1 MTIEV
6 ANSSDSIASRSR
18 REGFHFFKMLAACV
32 WCLGALTVQGVTQE
46 LAGASPQVPVIPEQ
60 AESSDQ
66 NVQLRNGSISR
77 GLRLKGR
84 STRPAEQ
91 TVVIEPTPP
100 ETKQTRDEGKSIG
113 ATTGDLPMPVLGP
126 TDSIET
132 SGDAEFVE
140 GIPSILDPLPL
151 EHPLKPRRR
160 SITVNPIGLQQG
172 MANFAFNGQPT
183 VPSNPGE
190 HIPRIPRERGK
201 GFPRLA
207 LQFSIPEERHQGRGD
222 PLVRTSWINRPIHV
236 DLLSGGLFT
245 GELVTGS
252 ANATNGIIVGTR
264 IGWDLSHYL
273 GGELRLAQANVGL
286 QGRYDTGDIRF
297 YDVSVLYY
305 PWGDS
310 RFRPFTTFGLGIS
323 QYTFTDPLALPAKDT
338 LLNVPF
344 GLGFKYLARPNLAL
358 RMELL
363 DNLGFGSSWMRT
375 QNNLSLTGGFEL
387 KMGGSRRNYFP
398 FSASSRNW

>member
-6 ANSSDSIASRSR
+6 ANSYESIASRSR
-18 REGFHFFKMLAACV
+18 REGFQFFKMLAAWVGCF
-32 WCLGALTVQGVTQE
+32 GALAAQGVTQE
-46 LAGASPQVPVIPEQ
+46 LGEASPQVPVIAEQ
-60 AESSDQ
+60 AESSEPGIQLQ
-66 NVQLRNGSISR
+66 NGFIARA
-77 GLRLKGR
+77 LRLKGR
-84 STRPAEQ
+84 STRRSEQ
-91 TVVIEPTPP
+91 KVVIEAVPP
-100 ETKQTRDEGKSIG
+100 ESQQVTNEGEIGGLTR
-113 ATTGDLPMPVLGP
+113 GDLPMPMLQP
-126 TDSIET
+126 TDSMES

-140 GIPSILDPLPL
+140 GIPSILDPLPVG
-151 EHPLKPRRR
+151 HPLKSRRR
-160 SITVNPIGLQQG
+160 SITVNPIGIQQG
-172 MANFAFNGQPT
+172 MANFAFNGEPT
-183 VPSNPGE
+183 VPSNWGE
-190 HIPRIPRERGK
+190 HVPMIPRERGK

-252 ANATNGIIVGTR
+252 SNATNGILVGTR

-358 RMELL
+358 RMEFL
-363 DNLGFGSSWMRT
+363 DNLGFGSAWMRT

>member
-66 NVQLRNGSISR
+66 DVQLRNGSISR

-84 STRPAEQ
+84 STRPSEQ

-100 ETKQTRDEGKSIG
+100 ETKQTRDEGKSSG

-160 SITVNPIGLQQG
+160 SITVNPIGLQ
-172 MANFAFNGQPT
+172 
-183 VPSNPGE
+183 
-190 HIPRIPRERGK
+190 
-201 GFPRLA
+201 
-207 LQFSIPEERHQGRGD
+207 
-222 PLVRTSWINRPIHV
+222 
-236 DLLSGGLFT
+236 
-245 GELVTGS
+245 
-252 ANATNGIIVGTR
+252 
-264 IGWDLSHYL
+264 
-273 GGELRLAQANVGL
+273 
-286 QGRYDTGDIRF
+286 
-297 YDVSVLYY
+297 
-305 PWGDS
+305 
-310 RFRPFTTFGLGIS
+310 
-323 QYTFTDPLALPAKDT
+323 
-338 LLNVPF
+338 
-344 GLGFKYLARPNLAL
+344 
-358 RMELL
+358 
-363 DNLGFGSSWMRT
+363 
-375 QNNLSLTGGFEL
+375 
-387 KMGGSRRNYFP
+387 
-398 FSASSRNW
+398 